1 MDVILYFRCP
11 TSFVFTA
18 GCDIKIF
25 RYFTSQRS
33 KIFNAK
39 ITLKHKYWY
48 FASQRSKIVNAKT
61 QVFFFLMMFRKYSFH
76 LWQFFFNVIS
86 RNACKN
92 LLLIGGCHLCV
103 VTVEYR
109 LKIMQKV
116 KITKMKTNTER

>member
-61 QVFFFLMMFRKYSFH
+61 QVFFFNEVSVPPLAV
-76 LWQFFFNVIS
+76 FFNVIS

>member
-61 QVFFFLMMFRKYSFH
+61 QVFFFNEVSVPPLAVC
-76 LWQFFFNVIS
+76 FNVIS